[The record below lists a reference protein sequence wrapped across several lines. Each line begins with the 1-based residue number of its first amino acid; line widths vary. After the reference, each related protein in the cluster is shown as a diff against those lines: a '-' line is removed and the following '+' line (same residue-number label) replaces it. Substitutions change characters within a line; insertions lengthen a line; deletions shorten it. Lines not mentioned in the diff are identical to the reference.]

1 MFDVLHRVPLCSSLW
16 QHGQVGIMRALRLR
30 HLRLEA
36 EDLAFAR
43 PRVSLETPSPA
54 PREVEPELTPV
65 SSPVVDGG
73 LMLTATW
80 ISGWA

>member
-1 MFDVLHRVPLCSSLW
+1 MFDVLHCVPLCWGLW
-16 QHGQVGIMRALRLR
+16 RHGHVGIMQALRLR

-43 PRVSLETPSPA
+43 PRVSLELPYQAS
-54 PREVEPELTPV
+54 REVEPASTPV
-65 SSPVVDGG
+65 SSPVVGGG

>member
-1 MFDVLHRVPLCSSLW
+1 M
-16 QHGQVGIMRALRLR
+16 QALRLR
-30 HLRLEA
+30 HLWLEA

-43 PRVSLETPSPA
+43 PRVSLELPCHAS
-54 PREVEPELTPV
+54 REVEPESTPV
-65 SSPVVDGG
+65 YSPVVDGG